1 MLKLIKYLK
10 PYSFL
15 LIMAIFLL
23 FVQAM
28 SELALPNYMSD
39 IVNTGIQQGGIET
52 AVPKAMRK
60 STMDK
65 ITLFMDSE
73 EKDFVLNNYEFVDS
87 SSENY
92 DKYLEEYPA
101 LENENIY
108 VLKDISNKT
117 RDELIQILGK
127 TLMTV
132 SGIQQAKENAEGGV
146 MNLNGMEMPA
156 NLDVYNLLK
165 MMPES
170 QRQQMTEQIDKQIEA
185 LGEDM
190 VNQAAVA
197 AVEKEYVELG
207 LDVDKMQNDYILSTG
222 FWMLMVSLLSA
233 ASTIVVSLLS
243 ARIGAG
249 AAKDIRYD
257 VFSKVENFSN
267 SEFVK
272 FSTASLITRT
282 TNDIIQ
288 IQLVLIMMI
297 RMVFYAPIMGTGG
310 IIRALDTSPSMSW
323 IIVLAVIVLL
333 GLIAVIFAIAL
344 PKFKKMQKLI
354 DRLNLVTRENLSGM
368 MVIRAFNTQKFEEE
382 RFDKANTELT
392 KTQLFINR
400 VMVSMMPIMMFIM
413 NGVMVLI
420 VWIGAHQISES
431 SLQVGDMMAYMQYA
445 MQIIFSFLMLSAMFI
460 ILPRATV
467 SANRI
472 KEVLDVDPEIKDPEN
487 PKNIKNPKG
496 LVEFKN
502 VSYKF
507 PHAEEPILKNIS
519 FTAEPGKTTAI
530 IGSTGSG
537 KSTLVNMIPR
547 FYDATEGQV
556 LIDGIDVREI
566 TQNEL
571 RKQIGYVPQRG
582 VLFSGD
588 IESNLKY
595 ADKNAPEE
603 LINKAIDIAQ
613 AREIVEEKEE
623 GIHAPIS
630 QGGSNVSGGQKQR
643 LSIARALVKK
653 PNVFIFDDSFS
664 ALDFKTD
671 SKLRKKL
678 KEETGNS
685 TLIIVAQRI
694 ATIKNA
700 EQIIVLDEGKIVG
713 KGTHNELMESCET
726 YKEIALSQ
734 LSREELE

>member
-1 MLKLIKYLK
+1 ML
-10 PYSFL
+10 
-15 LIMAIFLL
+15 
-23 FVQAM
+23 
-28 SELALPNYMSD
+28 
-39 IVNTGIQQGGIET
+39 
-52 AVPKAMRK
+52 
-60 STMDK
+60 
-65 ITLFMDSE
+65 
-73 EKDFVLNNYEFVDS
+73 
-87 SSENY
+87 
-92 DKYLEEYPA
+92 
-101 LENENIY
+101 
-108 VLKDISNKT
+108 
-117 RDELIQILGK
+117 
-127 TLMTV
+127 
-132 SGIQQAKENAEGGV
+132 
-146 MNLNGMEMPA
+146 
-156 NLDVYNLLK
+156 
-165 MMPES
+165 PES
-170 QRQQMTEQIDKQIEA
+170 QKQEMLSQIDKQIEA
-185 LGEDM
+185 LGNDM
-190 VNQAAVA
+190 LNQAAIT
-197 AVEKEYVELG
+197 AVKNEYVELG
-207 LDVDKMQNDYILSTG
+207 LDVEKMQNDYILNTG

-233 ASTIVVSLLS
+233 ASTIAVSFLS
-243 ARIGAG
+243 AKIGAG
-249 AAKDIRYD
+249 AAKDIRHD
-257 VFSKVENFSN
+257 VFTKVENFSN
-267 SEFVK
+267 SEFVN

-288 IQLVLIMMI
+288 IQLVLIMLI
-297 RMVFYAPIMGTGG
+297 RLVFYAPIMGTGG
-310 IIRALDTSPSMSW
+310 IIKALQTSPSMSW
-323 IIVLAVIVLL
+323 IIALAVIVLL
-333 GLIAVIFAIAL
+333 GLIAVIFSIAL

-368 MVIRAFNTQKFEEE
+368 MVIRAFNTQKFEED
-382 RFDKANTELT
+382 RFDNANKELT

-400 VMVSMMPIMMFIM
+400 VMVSLMPIMMFIM

-472 KEVLDVDPEIKDPEN
+472 KEVLDVEPEIKDPEN
-487 PKNIKNPKG
+487 PKKLENPKG
-496 LVEFKN
+496 LIEFKN

-556 LIDGIDVREI
+556 LIDGVDVREI
-566 TQNEL
+566 TQHEL
-571 RKQIGYVPQRG
+571 REQIGYVPQRG
-582 VLFSGD
+582 VLFSGT

-595 ADKNAPEE
+595 ADENASEE

-623 GIHAPIS
+623 KIKAPIS
-630 QGGSNVSGGQKQR
+630 QGGTNVSGGQKQR

-653 PNVFIFDDSFS
+653 PNIFIFDDSFS

-671 SKLRKKL
+671 SLLRKKL

-700 EQIIVLDEGKIVG
+700 EQIIVLDEGKIVC
-713 KGTHNELMESCET
+713 KGTHKELMESCET
-726 YKEIALSQ
+726 YQEIALSQ
-734 LSREELE
+734 LSREEL

>member
-108 VLKDISNKT
+108 VLKDISKKT
-117 RDELIQILGK
+117 RDELIPILGK

>member
-1 MLKLIKYLK
+1 
-10 PYSFL
+10 
-15 LIMAIFLL
+15 MAIFLL

-28 SELALPNYMSD
+28 SELALPDYMSN
-39 IVNTGIQQGGIET
+39 IVNNGIQQSGIET
-52 AVPKAMRK
+52 AVPEAMRK

-65 ITLFMDSE
+65 ITLFMDDD
-73 EKDFVLNNYEFVDS
+73 EKKLVMENYEFVDNS
-87 SSENY
+87 SANY
-92 DKYLEEYPA
+92 DKYLDKYPV

-108 VLKDISNKT
+108 VLKDISEKT
-117 RDELIQILGK
+117 KNDLVPILGK

-132 SGIQQAKENAEGGV
+132 SNIQRAQENAVDGV
-146 MNLNGMEMPA
+146 MNLNGREMPA
-156 NLDVYNLLK
+156 NLNVYNLLK
-165 MMPES
+165 MLPES
-170 QRQQMTEQIDKQIEA
+170 QKQEMLSQIDKQIEA
-185 LGEDM
+185 LGNDM
-190 VNQAAVA
+190 LNQAAIT
-197 AVEKEYVELG
+197 AVKNEYVELG
-207 LDVDKMQNDYILSTG
+207 LDVEKMQNDYILNTG

-233 ASTIVVSLLS
+233 ASTIAVSFLS
-243 ARIGAG
+243 AKIGAG
-249 AAKDIRYD
+249 AAKDIRHD
-257 VFSKVENFSN
+257 VFTKVENFSN
-267 SEFVK
+267 SEFVN

-288 IQLVLIMMI
+288 IQFVLIMLI
-297 RMVFYAPIMGTGG
+297 RLVFYAPIMGTGG
-310 IIRALDTSPSMSW
+310 IIKALQTSPSMSW
-323 IIVLAVIVLL
+323 IIALAVIVLL
-333 GLIAVIFAIAL
+333 GLIAVIFSIAL

-368 MVIRAFNTQKFEEE
+368 MVIRAFNTQKFEED
-382 RFDKANTELT
+382 RFDNANKELT

-400 VMVSMMPIMMFIM
+400 VMVSLMPIMMFIM

-472 KEVLDVDPEIKDPEN
+472 KEVLDVEPEIKDPEN
-487 PKNIKNPKG
+487 PKKLENPKG
-496 LVEFKN
+496 LIEFKN

-556 LIDGIDVREI
+556 LIDGVDVREI
-566 TQNEL
+566 TQHEL
-571 RKQIGYVPQRG
+571 REQIGYVPQRG
-582 VLFSGD
+582 VLFSGT

-595 ADKNAPEE
+595 ADENASEE

-623 GIHAPIS
+623 KIKAPIS
-630 QGGSNVSGGQKQR
+630 QGGTNVSGGQKQR

-653 PNVFIFDDSFS
+653 PNIFIFDDSFS

-671 SKLRKKL
+671 SLLRKKL

-700 EQIIVLDEGKIVG
+700 EQIIVLDEGKIVC
-713 KGTHNELMESCET
+713 KGTHKELMESCET
-726 YKEIALSQ
+726 YQKIALSQ
-734 LSREELE
+734 LSREEL

>member
-1 MLKLIKYLK
+1 
-10 PYSFL
+10 
-15 LIMAIFLL
+15 
-23 FVQAM
+23 
-28 SELALPNYMSD
+28 
-39 IVNTGIQQGGIET
+39 
-52 AVPKAMRK
+52 
-60 STMDK
+60 
-65 ITLFMDSE
+65 
-73 EKDFVLNNYEFVDS
+73 
-87 SSENY
+87 
-92 DKYLEEYPA
+92 
-101 LENENIY
+101 
-108 VLKDISNKT
+108 
-117 RDELIQILGK
+117 
-127 TLMTV
+127 
-132 SGIQQAKENAEGGV
+132 
-146 MNLNGMEMPA
+146 
-156 NLDVYNLLK
+156 
-165 MMPES
+165 
-170 QRQQMTEQIDKQIEA
+170 
-185 LGEDM
+185 
-190 VNQAAVA
+190 
-197 AVEKEYVELG
+197 
-207 LDVDKMQNDYILSTG
+207 
-222 FWMLMVSLLSA
+222 
-233 ASTIVVSLLS
+233 
-243 ARIGAG
+243 
-249 AAKDIRYD
+249 
-257 VFSKVENFSN
+257 
-267 SEFVK
+267 
-272 FSTASLITRT
+272 
-282 TNDIIQ
+282 
-288 IQLVLIMMI
+288 
-297 RMVFYAPIMGTGG
+297 
-310 IIRALDTSPSMSW
+310 
-323 IIVLAVIVLL
+323 
-333 GLIAVIFAIAL
+333 
-344 PKFKKMQKLI
+344 
-354 DRLNLVTRENLSGM
+354 

>member
-1 MLKLIKYLK
+1 MLKLIRYLK

-15 LIMAIFLL
+15 VIMSVFLL

-28 SELALPNYMSD
+28 SELALPDYMSN
-39 IVNTGIQQGGIET
+39 IVNNGIQQGGIET
-52 AVPKAMRK
+52 AVPKALRED
-60 STMDK
+60 TMNK
-65 ITLFMDSE
+65 ITLFMNEE
-73 EKDFVLNNYEFVDS
+73 EKKFVLDNYDFVDS
-87 SSENY
+87 SSE
-92 DKYLEEYPA
+92 KYEEYLDEYPV

-108 VLKDISNKT
+108 VLKDISEKT
-117 RDELIQILGK
+117 RNDLIPILGK

-132 SGIQQAKENAEGGV
+132 SGIQQAKENAVGGV
-146 MNLNGMEMPA
+146 MELNGMEMPA
-156 NLDVYNLLK
+156 NLNVYNLLK

-190 VNQAAVA
+190 VNQAAIA
-197 AVEKEYVELG
+197 AVKSEYAALG
-207 LDVDKMQNDYILSTG
+207 IDIDKLQNDYILNTG

-233 ASTIVVSLLS
+233 ASTIGVGFL
-243 ARIGAG
+243 AAKIGAG
-249 AAKDIRYD
+249 AAKDMRFDI
-257 VFSKVENFSN
+257 FSKVENFSN
-267 SEFVK
+267 SEFVN

-297 RMVFYAPIMGTGG
+297 RIFFYAPIMGTGG
-310 IIRALDTSPSMSW
+310 IIKALDTSQSMSW
-323 IIVLAVIVLL
+323 IIALAVIVLL
-333 GLIAVIFAIAL
+333 GLISVVFAIAL
-344 PKFKKMQKLI
+344 PKFKRIQKLI

-368 MVIRAFNTQKFEEE
+368 MVIRAFNTQNFEED
-382 RFDKANTELT
+382 RFDKVNTDLT
-392 KTQLFINR
+392 KTQLFVNR
-400 VMVSMMPIMMFIM
+400 VMVVLMPVMMFVM
-413 NGVMVLI
+413 NGIMALI
-420 VWIGAHQISES
+420 VWVGAKQISES
-431 SLQVGDMMAYMQYA
+431 SMQVGDMMAYMQYA

-460 ILPRATV
+460 MIPRASV
-467 SANRI
+467 SAKRVR
-472 KEVLDVDPEIKDPEN
+472 EVLDVDPEIKDPET
-487 PKNIKNPKG
+487 PKNLDNPKG
-496 LVEFKN
+496 LIEFKN

-507 PHAEEPILKNIS
+507 PHAEEPILKNLN

-566 TQNEL
+566 TQHEL
-571 RKQIGYVPQRG
+571 RDQIGYVPQKG
-582 VLFSGD
+582 ILFSGN
-588 IESNLKY
+588 IETNLKY
-595 ADKNAPEE
+595 ADENASDD
-603 LINKAIDIAQ
+603 LINKAIEIAQ
-613 AREIVEEKEE
+613 AREIVDEKEE
-623 GIHAPIS
+623 GIKAPIS
-630 QGGSNVSGGQKQR
+630 QGGTNVSGGQKQR
-643 LSIARALVKK
+643 LSIARALVKE

-671 SKLRKKL
+671 SKLRRRL

-685 TLIIVAQRI
+685 TIIIVAQRI

-713 KGTHNELMESCET
+713 KGTHKELMESCET
-726 YKEIALSQ
+726 YQEIALSQ
-734 LSREELE
+734 LSREEL

>member
-1 MLKLIKYLK
+1 MLKLIRYLK
-10 PYSFL
+10 PYTFL

-28 SELALPNYMSD
+28 SELALPDYMSD
-39 IVNTGIQQGGIET
+39 IVNNGIQQGGIET
-52 AVPKAMRK
+52 AVPKGMRE

-73 EKDFVLNNYEFVDS
+73 EKEFVLNNYDFVDS
-87 SSENY
+87 SSEGY
-92 DKYLEEYPA
+92 DKYLEEYKV
-101 LENENIY
+101 LKEENIY
-108 VLKDISNKT
+108 VLKDISNKIK
-117 RDELIQILGK
+117 DDLIPILGK

-132 SGIQQAKENAEGGV
+132 SSIQQAKENAEDGV
-146 MNLNGMEMPA
+146 MNLNGMEVPA
-156 NLDVYNLLK
+156 NMNVYNILK
-165 MMPES
+165 LMPES
-170 QRQQMTEQIDKQIEA
+170 QRKEMTKQIDKQIEA

-190 VNQAAVA
+190 VNQAAIA
-197 AVEKEYVELG
+197 AVEKEYIELG
-207 LDVDKMQNDYILSTG
+207 IDVDEMQNDYILSTG
-222 FWMLMVSLLSA
+222 FWMLMISLLSA
-233 ASTIVVSLLS
+233 ASTIAVSFL
-243 ARIGAG
+243 AAKIGSG

-267 SEFVK
+267 SEFVN

-288 IQLVLIMMI
+288 IQLVLILMI

-310 IIRALDTSPSMSW
+310 IIKALETSPSMSW
-323 IIVLAVIVLL
+323 IIALAVIVLL
-333 GLIAVIFAIAL
+333 GLIAVVFSIAL
-344 PKFKKMQKLI
+344 PKFKRMQKLI

-368 MVIRAFNTQKFEEE
+368 MVIRAFNTQNFEED

-392 KTQLFINR
+392 KTQLFVNR
-400 VMVSMMPIMMFIM
+400 VMVSLMPVMMFVM

-420 VWIGAHQISES
+420 VWVGAHQISES

-445 MQIIFSFLMLSAMFI
+445 MQIIFAFLMLSAMFI
-460 ILPRATV
+460 MLPRATV
-467 SANRI
+467 SAKRV
-472 KEVLDVDPEIKDPEN
+472 KEVIDVEPEIKDPEE

-496 LVEFKN
+496 LIEFKN

-547 FYDATEGQV
+547 FYDATEGQI
-556 LIDGIDVREI
+556 LLDGIDIREI
-566 TQNEL
+566 TQHEL
-571 RKQIGYVPQRG
+571 RNQIGYVPQNG
-582 VLFSGD
+582 VLFSGN

-595 ADKNAPEE
+595 ADENASEE

-613 AREIVEEKEE
+613 AREIIEEKEE
-623 GIHAPIS
+623 GIYAPIS
-630 QGGSNVSGGQKQR
+630 QGGTNVSGGQKQR
-643 LSIARALVKK
+643 LSIARALVKQ

-671 SKLRKKL
+671 SRLRKKL
-678 KEETGNS
+678 NEETGDS
-685 TLIIVAQRI
+685 TILIVAQRI

-700 EQIIVLDEGKIVG
+700 EQILVLDEGEIVG
-713 KGTHNELMESCET
+713 KGTHKELMKSCKT
-726 YKEIALSQ
+726 YQEIALSQ

>member
-28 SELALPNYMSD
+28 SELALPDYMSN
-39 IVNTGIQQGGIET
+39 IVNNGIQQSGIET

-65 ITLFMDSE
+65 ITLFMNDD
-73 EKDFVLNNYEFVDS
+73 EKKLVMDNYEFIDS
-87 SSENY
+87 SSTNY
-92 DKYLEEYPA
+92 DKYLDEYPV

-108 VLKDISNKT
+108 VLKDISEKT
-117 RDELIQILGK
+117 KNDLVPILGK

-132 SGIQQAKENAEGGV
+132 SNIQRAQENAVDGV
-146 MNLNGMEMPA
+146 MNLNGREMPA
-156 NLDVYNLLK
+156 NLNVYNLLK
-165 MMPES
+165 MLPES
-170 QRQQMTEQIDKQIEA
+170 QKQEMLSQIDKQIEA
-185 LGEDM
+185 LGNDM
-190 VNQAAVA
+190 LNQAAIT
-197 AVEKEYVELG
+197 AVKNEYVELG
-207 LDVDKMQNDYILSTG
+207 LDVEKMQNDYILNTG

-233 ASTIVVSLLS
+233 ASTIAVSFLS

-249 AAKDIRYD
+249 AAKDIRHD
-257 VFSKVENFSN
+257 VFTKVENFSN

-288 IQLVLIMMI
+288 IQLVLIMLI
-297 RMVFYAPIMGTGG
+297 RLVFYAPIMGTGG
-310 IIRALDTSPSMSW
+310 IIKALQTSPSMSW
-323 IIVLAVIVLL
+323 IIALAVIVLL
-333 GLIAVIFAIAL
+333 GLIAVIFSIAL

-382 RFDKANTELT
+382 RFDEANKELT

-400 VMVSMMPIMMFIM
+400 VMVSLMPIMMFIM

-472 KEVLDVDPEIKDPEN
+472 KEVLDVEPEIKDPEN
-487 PKNIKNPKG
+487 PKKLENPKG
-496 LVEFKN
+496 LIEFKN
-502 VSYKF
+502 VSYTF

-556 LIDGIDVREI
+556 LIDGVDVREI
-566 TQNEL
+566 TQHEL
-571 RKQIGYVPQRG
+571 REQIGYVPQRG
-582 VLFSGD
+582 VLFSGT

-595 ADKNAPEE
+595 ADENASEE

-623 GIHAPIS
+623 GIKATIS
-630 QGGSNVSGGQKQR
+630 QGGTNVSGGQKQR

-653 PNVFIFDDSFS
+653 PNIFIFDDSFS

-671 SKLRKKL
+671 SLLRKKL

-700 EQIIVLDEGKIVG
+700 EQIIVLDEGEIVC
-713 KGTHNELMESCET
+713 KGTHKELMENCEA
-726 YKEIALSQ
+726 YQEIALSQ
-734 LSREELE
+734 LSREEL

>member
-65 ITLFMDSE
+65 ITLFMNDD
-73 EKDFVLNNYEFVDS
+73 EKKLVMDNYEFIDS
-87 SSENY
+87 SSTNY
-92 DKYLEEYPA
+92 DKYLDEYPV

-108 VLKDISNKT
+108 VLKDISEKT
-117 RDELIQILGK
+117 KNDLVPILGK

-132 SGIQQAKENAEGGV
+132 SNIQRAQENAVDGV
-146 MNLNGMEMPA
+146 MNLNGREMPA
-156 NLDVYNLLK
+156 NLNVYNLLK
-165 MMPES
+165 MLPES
-170 QRQQMTEQIDKQIEA
+170 QKQEMLSQIDKQIEA
-185 LGEDM
+185 LGNDM
-190 VNQAAVA
+190 LNQAAIT
-197 AVEKEYVELG
+197 AVKNEYVELG
-207 LDVDKMQNDYILSTG
+207 LDVEKMQNDYILNTG

-233 ASTIVVSLLS
+233 ASTIAVSFLS
-243 ARIGAG
+243 AKIGAG
-249 AAKDIRYD
+249 AAKDIRHD
-257 VFSKVENFSN
+257 VFTKVENFSN
-267 SEFVK
+267 SEFVN

-288 IQLVLIMMI
+288 IQFVLIMLI
-297 RMVFYAPIMGTGG
+297 RLVFYAPIMGTGG
-310 IIRALDTSPSMSW
+310 IIKALQTSPSMSW
-323 IIVLAVIVLL
+323 IIALAVIVLL
-333 GLIAVIFAIAL
+333 GLIAVIFSIAL

-368 MVIRAFNTQKFEEE
+368 MVIRAFNTQKFEED
-382 RFDKANTELT
+382 RFDNANKELT

-400 VMVSMMPIMMFIM
+400 VMVSLMPIMMFIM

-472 KEVLDVDPEIKDPEN
+472 KEVLDVEPEIKDPEN
-487 PKNIKNPKG
+487 PKKLENPKG
-496 LVEFKN
+496 LIEFKN

-556 LIDGIDVREI
+556 LIDGVDVREI
-566 TQNEL
+566 TQHEL
-571 RKQIGYVPQRG
+571 REQIGYVPQRG
-582 VLFSGD
+582 VLFSGT

-595 ADKNAPEE
+595 ADENASEE

-623 GIHAPIS
+623 KIKAPIS
-630 QGGSNVSGGQKQR
+630 QGGTNVSGGQKQR

-653 PNVFIFDDSFS
+653 PNIFIFDDSFS

-671 SKLRKKL
+671 SLLRKKL

-700 EQIIVLDEGKIVG
+700 EQIIVLDEGKIVC
-713 KGTHNELMESCET
+713 KGTHKELMESCET
-726 YKEIALSQ
+726 YQKIALSQ
-734 LSREELE
+734 LSREEL

>member
-117 RDELIQILGK
+117 RDELIPILGK

>member
-1 MLKLIKYLK
+1 
-10 PYSFL
+10 
-15 LIMAIFLL
+15 MAIFLL

-117 RDELIQILGK
+117 RDELIPILGK

-165 MMPES
+165 MLPES
-170 QRQQMTEQIDKQIEA
+170 QKQEMLSQIDKQIEA
-185 LGEDM
+185 LGNDM
-190 VNQAAVA
+190 LNQAAIT
-197 AVEKEYVELG
+197 AVKNEYVELG
-207 LDVDKMQNDYILSTG
+207 LDVEKMQNDYILNTG

-233 ASTIVVSLLS
+233 ASTIAVSFLS
-243 ARIGAG
+243 AKIGAG
-249 AAKDIRYD
+249 AAKDIRHD
-257 VFSKVENFSN
+257 VFTKVENFSN
-267 SEFVK
+267 SEFVN

-288 IQLVLIMMI
+288 IQLVLIMLI
-297 RMVFYAPIMGTGG
+297 RLVFYAPIMGTGG
-310 IIRALDTSPSMSW
+310 IIKALQTSPSMSW
-323 IIVLAVIVLL
+323 IIALAVIVLL
-333 GLIAVIFAIAL
+333 GLIAVIFSIAL

-368 MVIRAFNTQKFEEE
+368 MVIRAFNTQKFEED
-382 RFDKANTELT
+382 RFDNANKELT

-400 VMVSMMPIMMFIM
+400 VMVSLMPIMMFIM

-472 KEVLDVDPEIKDPEN
+472 KEVLDVEPEIKDPEN
-487 PKNIKNPKG
+487 PKKLENPKG
-496 LVEFKN
+496 LIEFKN

-556 LIDGIDVREI
+556 LIDGVDVREI
-566 TQNEL
+566 TQHEL
-571 RKQIGYVPQRG
+571 REQIGYVPQRG
-582 VLFSGD
+582 VLFSGT

-595 ADKNAPEE
+595 ADENASEE

-623 GIHAPIS
+623 KIKAPIS
-630 QGGSNVSGGQKQR
+630 QGGTNVSGGQKQR

-653 PNVFIFDDSFS
+653 PNIFIFDDSFS

-671 SKLRKKL
+671 SLLRKKL

-700 EQIIVLDEGKIVG
+700 EQIIVLDEGKIVC
-713 KGTHNELMESCET
+713 KGTHKELMESCET
-726 YKEIALSQ
+726 YQEIALSQ
-734 LSREELE
+734 LSREEL

>member
-1 MLKLIKYLK
+1 
-10 PYSFL
+10 
-15 LIMAIFLL
+15 
-23 FVQAM
+23 
-28 SELALPNYMSD
+28 
-39 IVNTGIQQGGIET
+39 
-52 AVPKAMRK
+52 
-60 STMDK
+60 
-65 ITLFMDSE
+65 
-73 EKDFVLNNYEFVDS
+73 
-87 SSENY
+87 
-92 DKYLEEYPA
+92 

-117 RDELIQILGK
+117 RDELIPILGK

-165 MMPES
+165 MLPES
-170 QRQQMTEQIDKQIEA
+170 QKQEMLSQIDKQIEA
-185 LGEDM
+185 LGNDM
-190 VNQAAVA
+190 LNQAAIT
-197 AVEKEYVELG
+197 AVKNEYVELG
-207 LDVDKMQNDYILSTG
+207 LDVEKMQNDYILNTG

-233 ASTIVVSLLS
+233 ASTIAVSFLS
-243 ARIGAG
+243 AKIGAG
-249 AAKDIRYD
+249 AAKDIRHD
-257 VFSKVENFSN
+257 VFTKVENFSN
-267 SEFVK
+267 SEFVN

-288 IQLVLIMMI
+288 IQLVLIMLI
-297 RMVFYAPIMGTGG
+297 RLVFYAPIMGTGG
-310 IIRALDTSPSMSW
+310 IIKALQTSPSMSW
-323 IIVLAVIVLL
+323 IIALAVIVLL
-333 GLIAVIFAIAL
+333 GLIAVIFSIAL

-368 MVIRAFNTQKFEEE
+368 MVIRAFNTQKFEED
-382 RFDKANTELT
+382 RFDNANKELT

-400 VMVSMMPIMMFIM
+400 VMVSLMPIMMFIM

-472 KEVLDVDPEIKDPEN
+472 KEVLDVEPEIKDPEN
-487 PKNIKNPKG
+487 PKKLENPKG
-496 LVEFKN
+496 LIEFKN

-556 LIDGIDVREI
+556 LIDGVDVREI
-566 TQNEL
+566 TQHEL
-571 RKQIGYVPQRG
+571 REQIGYVPQRG
-582 VLFSGD
+582 VLFSGT

-595 ADKNAPEE
+595 ADENASEE

-623 GIHAPIS
+623 KIKAPIS
-630 QGGSNVSGGQKQR
+630 QGGTNVSGGQKQR

-653 PNVFIFDDSFS
+653 PNIFIFDDSFS

-671 SKLRKKL
+671 SLLRKKL

-700 EQIIVLDEGKIVG
+700 EQIIVLDEGKIVC
-713 KGTHNELMESCET
+713 KGTHKELMESCET
-726 YKEIALSQ
+726 YQEIALSQ
-734 LSREELE
+734 LSREEL

>member
-1 MLKLIKYLK
+1 
-10 PYSFL
+10 
-15 LIMAIFLL
+15 
-23 FVQAM
+23 
-28 SELALPNYMSD
+28 
-39 IVNTGIQQGGIET
+39 
-52 AVPKAMRK
+52 
-60 STMDK
+60 
-65 ITLFMDSE
+65 
-73 EKDFVLNNYEFVDS
+73 
-87 SSENY
+87 
-92 DKYLEEYPA
+92 
-101 LENENIY
+101 
-108 VLKDISNKT
+108 
-117 RDELIQILGK
+117 
-127 TLMTV
+127 
-132 SGIQQAKENAEGGV
+132 
-146 MNLNGMEMPA
+146 
-156 NLDVYNLLK
+156 
-165 MMPES
+165 
-170 QRQQMTEQIDKQIEA
+170 
-185 LGEDM
+185 
-190 VNQAAVA
+190 
-197 AVEKEYVELG
+197 
-207 LDVDKMQNDYILSTG
+207 
-222 FWMLMVSLLSA
+222 MVSLLSA
-233 ASTIVVSLLS
+233 ASTIAVSFLS
-243 ARIGAG
+243 AKIGAG
-249 AAKDIRYD
+249 AAKDIRHD
-257 VFSKVENFSN
+257 VFTKVENFSN
-267 SEFVK
+267 SEFVN

-288 IQLVLIMMI
+288 IQLVLIMLI
-297 RMVFYAPIMGTGG
+297 RLVFYAPIMGTGG
-310 IIRALDTSPSMSW
+310 IIKALQTSPSMSW
-323 IIVLAVIVLL
+323 IIALAVIVLL
-333 GLIAVIFAIAL
+333 GLIAVIFSIAL

-368 MVIRAFNTQKFEEE
+368 MVIRAFNTQKFEED
-382 RFDKANTELT
+382 RFDNANKELT

-400 VMVSMMPIMMFIM
+400 VMVSLMPIMMFIM

-472 KEVLDVDPEIKDPEN
+472 KEVLDVEPEIKDPEN
-487 PKNIKNPKG
+487 PKKLENPKG
-496 LVEFKN
+496 LIEFKN

-556 LIDGIDVREI
+556 LIDGVDVREI
-566 TQNEL
+566 TQHEL
-571 RKQIGYVPQRG
+571 REQIGYVPQRG
-582 VLFSGD
+582 VLFSGT

-595 ADKNAPEE
+595 ADENASEE

-623 GIHAPIS
+623 KIKAPIS
-630 QGGSNVSGGQKQR
+630 QGGTNVSGGQKQR

-653 PNVFIFDDSFS
+653 PNIFIFDDSFS

-671 SKLRKKL
+671 SLLRKKL

-700 EQIIVLDEGKIVG
+700 EQIIVLDEGKIVC
-713 KGTHNELMESCET
+713 KGTHKELMESCET
-726 YKEIALSQ
+726 YQEIALSQ
-734 LSREELE
+734 LSREEL

>member
-1 MLKLIKYLK
+1 
-10 PYSFL
+10 
-15 LIMAIFLL
+15 
-23 FVQAM
+23 
-28 SELALPNYMSD
+28 
-39 IVNTGIQQGGIET
+39 
-52 AVPKAMRK
+52 
-60 STMDK
+60 
-65 ITLFMDSE
+65 
-73 EKDFVLNNYEFVDS
+73 
-87 SSENY
+87 
-92 DKYLEEYPA
+92 
-101 LENENIY
+101 
-108 VLKDISNKT
+108 
-117 RDELIQILGK
+117 
-127 TLMTV
+127 MTV

>member
-117 RDELIQILGK
+117 RDELIPILGK

-653 PNVFIFDDSFS
+653 PNVFIFDDSLS

>member
-1 MLKLIKYLK
+1 
-10 PYSFL
+10 
-15 LIMAIFLL
+15 
-23 FVQAM
+23 
-28 SELALPNYMSD
+28 
-39 IVNTGIQQGGIET
+39 
-52 AVPKAMRK
+52 
-60 STMDK
+60 
-65 ITLFMDSE
+65 
-73 EKDFVLNNYEFVDS
+73 
-87 SSENY
+87 
-92 DKYLEEYPA
+92 
-101 LENENIY
+101 
-108 VLKDISNKT
+108 
-117 RDELIQILGK
+117 
-127 TLMTV
+127 MTV

-165 MMPES
+165 MLPES
-170 QRQQMTEQIDKQIEA
+170 QKQEMLSQIDKQIEA
-185 LGEDM
+185 LGNDM
-190 VNQAAVA
+190 LNQAAIT
-197 AVEKEYVELG
+197 AVKNEYVELG
-207 LDVDKMQNDYILSTG
+207 LDVEKMQNDYILNTG

-233 ASTIVVSLLS
+233 ASTIAVSFLS
-243 ARIGAG
+243 AKIGAG
-249 AAKDIRYD
+249 AAKDIRHD
-257 VFSKVENFSN
+257 VFTKVENFSN
-267 SEFVK
+267 SEFVN

-288 IQLVLIMMI
+288 IQLVLIMLI
-297 RMVFYAPIMGTGG
+297 RLVFYAPIMGTGG
-310 IIRALDTSPSMSW
+310 IIKALQTSPSMSW
-323 IIVLAVIVLL
+323 IIALAVIVLL
-333 GLIAVIFAIAL
+333 GLIAVIFSIAL

-368 MVIRAFNTQKFEEE
+368 MVIRAFNTQKFEED
-382 RFDKANTELT
+382 RFDNANKELT

-400 VMVSMMPIMMFIM
+400 VMVSLMPIMMFIM

-472 KEVLDVDPEIKDPEN
+472 KEVLDVEPEIKDPEN
-487 PKNIKNPKG
+487 PKKLENPKG
-496 LVEFKN
+496 LIEFKN

-556 LIDGIDVREI
+556 LIDGVDVREI
-566 TQNEL
+566 TQHEL
-571 RKQIGYVPQRG
+571 REQIGYVPQRG
-582 VLFSGD
+582 VLFSGT

-595 ADKNAPEE
+595 ADENASEE

-623 GIHAPIS
+623 KIKAPIS
-630 QGGSNVSGGQKQR
+630 QGGTNVSGGQKQR

-653 PNVFIFDDSFS
+653 PNIFIFDDSFS

-671 SKLRKKL
+671 SLLRKKL

-700 EQIIVLDEGKIVG
+700 EQIIVLDEGKIVC
-713 KGTHNELMESCET
+713 KGTHKELMESCET
-726 YKEIALSQ
+726 YQEIALSQ
-734 LSREELE
+734 LSREEL

>member
-28 SELALPNYMSD
+28 SELALPDYMSN
-39 IVNTGIQQGGIET
+39 IVNNGIQQSGIET
-52 AVPKAMRK
+52 AVPEAMRK

-65 ITLFMDSE
+65 ITLFMDDD
-73 EKDFVLNNYEFVDS
+73 EKKLVMENYEFVDNS
-87 SSENY
+87 SANY
-92 DKYLEEYPA
+92 DKYLDKYPV

-108 VLKDISNKT
+108 VLKDISEKT
-117 RDELIQILGK
+117 KNDLVPILGK

-132 SGIQQAKENAEGGV
+132 SNIQRAQENAVDGV
-146 MNLNGMEMPA
+146 MNLNGREMPA
-156 NLDVYNLLK
+156 NLNVYNLLK
-165 MMPES
+165 MLPES
-170 QRQQMTEQIDKQIEA
+170 QKQEMLSQIDKQIEA
-185 LGEDM
+185 LGNDM
-190 VNQAAVA
+190 LNQAAIT
-197 AVEKEYVELG
+197 AVKNEYVELG
-207 LDVDKMQNDYILSTG
+207 LDVEKMQNDYILNTG

-233 ASTIVVSLLS
+233 ASTIAVSFLS
-243 ARIGAG
+243 AKIGAG
-249 AAKDIRYD
+249 AAKDIRHD
-257 VFSKVENFSN
+257 VFTKVENFSN
-267 SEFVK
+267 SEFVN

-288 IQLVLIMMI
+288 IQFVLIMLI
-297 RMVFYAPIMGTGG
+297 RLVFYAPIMGTGG
-310 IIRALDTSPSMSW
+310 IIKALQTSPSMSW
-323 IIVLAVIVLL
+323 IIALAVIVLL
-333 GLIAVIFAIAL
+333 GLIAVIFSIAL

-368 MVIRAFNTQKFEEE
+368 MVIRAFNTQKFEED
-382 RFDKANTELT
+382 RFDNANKELT

-400 VMVSMMPIMMFIM
+400 VMVSLMPIMMFIM

-472 KEVLDVDPEIKDPEN
+472 KEVLDVEPEIKDPEN
-487 PKNIKNPKG
+487 PKKLENPKG
-496 LVEFKN
+496 LIEFKN

-556 LIDGIDVREI
+556 LIDGVDVREI
-566 TQNEL
+566 TQHEL
-571 RKQIGYVPQRG
+571 REQIGYVPQRG
-582 VLFSGD
+582 VLFSGT

-595 ADKNAPEE
+595 ADENASEE

-623 GIHAPIS
+623 KIKAPIS
-630 QGGSNVSGGQKQR
+630 QGGTNVSGGQKQR

-653 PNVFIFDDSFS
+653 PNIFIFDDSFS

-671 SKLRKKL
+671 SLLRKKL

-700 EQIIVLDEGKIVG
+700 EQIIVLDEGKIVC
-713 KGTHNELMESCET
+713 KGTHKELMESCET
-726 YKEIALSQ
+726 YQKIALSQ
-734 LSREELE
+734 LSREEL

>member
-1 MLKLIKYLK
+1 MLKLIRYLK

-15 LIMAIFLL
+15 VIMSVFLL

-28 SELALPNYMSD
+28 SELALPDYMSN
-39 IVNTGIQQGGIET
+39 IVNNGIQQGGIET
-52 AVPKAMRK
+52 AVPKALRED
-60 STMDK
+60 TMNK
-65 ITLFMDSE
+65 ITLFMNEE
-73 EKDFVLNNYEFVDS
+73 EKKFVLDNYDFVDS
-87 SSENY
+87 SSE
-92 DKYLEEYPA
+92 KYEEYLDEYPV

-108 VLKDISNKT
+108 VLKDISEKT
-117 RDELIQILGK
+117 RNDLIPILGK

-132 SGIQQAKENAEGGV
+132 SGIQQAKENAVGGV
-146 MNLNGMEMPA
+146 MELNGMEMPA
-156 NLDVYNLLK
+156 NLNVYNLLK

-190 VNQAAVA
+190 VNQAAIA
-197 AVEKEYVELG
+197 AVKSEYAALG
-207 LDVDKMQNDYILSTG
+207 IDIDKLQNDYILNTG

-233 ASTIVVSLLS
+233 ASTIGVGFL
-243 ARIGAG
+243 AAKIGAG
-249 AAKDIRYD
+249 AAKDMRFDI
-257 VFSKVENFSN
+257 FSKVENFSN
-267 SEFVK
+267 SEFVN

-297 RMVFYAPIMGTGG
+297 RIFFYAPIMGTGG
-310 IIRALDTSPSMSW
+310 IIKALDTSKSMSW
-323 IIVLAVIVLL
+323 IIALAVIVLL
-333 GLIAVIFAIAL
+333 GLISVVFAIAL
-344 PKFKKMQKLI
+344 PKFKRIQKLI

-368 MVIRAFNTQKFEEE
+368 MVIRAFNTQNFEED
-382 RFDKANTELT
+382 RFDKVNTDLT
-392 KTQLFINR
+392 KTQLFVNR
-400 VMVSMMPIMMFIM
+400 VMVVLMPVMMFVM
-413 NGVMVLI
+413 NGIMALI
-420 VWIGAHQISES
+420 VWVGAKQISES
-431 SLQVGDMMAYMQYA
+431 SMQVGDMMAYMQYA

-460 ILPRATV
+460 MIPRASV
-467 SANRI
+467 SAKRVR
-472 KEVLDVDPEIKDPEN
+472 EVLDVDPEIKDPET
-487 PKNIKNPKG
+487 PKNLDNPKG
-496 LVEFKN
+496 LIEFKN

-507 PHAEEPILKNIS
+507 PHAEEPILKNLN

-566 TQNEL
+566 TQHEL
-571 RKQIGYVPQRG
+571 RDQIGYVPQKG
-582 VLFSGD
+582 ILFSGN
-588 IESNLKY
+588 IETNLKY
-595 ADKNAPEE
+595 ADENASDD
-603 LINKAIDIAQ
+603 LINKAIEIAQ
-613 AREIVEEKEE
+613 AREIVDEKEE
-623 GIHAPIS
+623 GIKAPIS
-630 QGGSNVSGGQKQR
+630 QGGTNVSGGQKQR
-643 LSIARALVKK
+643 LSIARALVKE

-671 SKLRKKL
+671 SKLRRRL

-685 TLIIVAQRI
+685 TIIIVAQRI

-713 KGTHNELMESCET
+713 KGTHKELMESCET
-726 YKEIALSQ
+726 YQEIALSQ
-734 LSREELE
+734 LSREEL

>member
-1 MLKLIKYLK
+1 
-10 PYSFL
+10 
-15 LIMAIFLL
+15 
-23 FVQAM
+23 
-28 SELALPNYMSD
+28 
-39 IVNTGIQQGGIET
+39 
-52 AVPKAMRK
+52 
-60 STMDK
+60 MDK
-65 ITLFMDSE
+65 ITLFMDDD
-73 EKDFVLNNYEFVDS
+73 EKKLVMENYEFVDNS
-87 SSENY
+87 SANY
-92 DKYLEEYPA
+92 DKYLDKYPV

-108 VLKDISNKT
+108 VLKDISEKT
-117 RDELIQILGK
+117 KNDLVPILGK

-132 SGIQQAKENAEGGV
+132 SNIQRAQENAVDGV
-146 MNLNGMEMPA
+146 MNLNGREMPA
-156 NLDVYNLLK
+156 NLNVYNLLK
-165 MMPES
+165 MLPES
-170 QRQQMTEQIDKQIEA
+170 QKQEMLSQIDKQIEA
-185 LGEDM
+185 LGNDM
-190 VNQAAVA
+190 LNQAAIT
-197 AVEKEYVELG
+197 AVKNEYVELG
-207 LDVDKMQNDYILSTG
+207 LDVEKMQNDYILNTG

-233 ASTIVVSLLS
+233 ASTIAVSFLS
-243 ARIGAG
+243 AKIGAG
-249 AAKDIRYD
+249 AAKDIRHD
-257 VFSKVENFSN
+257 VFTKVENFSN
-267 SEFVK
+267 SEFVN

-288 IQLVLIMMI
+288 IQLVLIMLI
-297 RMVFYAPIMGTGG
+297 RLVFYAPIMGTGG
-310 IIRALDTSPSMSW
+310 IIKALQTSPSMSW
-323 IIVLAVIVLL
+323 IIALAVIVLL
-333 GLIAVIFAIAL
+333 GLIAVIFSIAL

-368 MVIRAFNTQKFEEE
+368 MVIRAFNTQKFEED
-382 RFDKANTELT
+382 RFDNANKELT

-400 VMVSMMPIMMFIM
+400 VMVSLMPIMMFIM

-472 KEVLDVDPEIKDPEN
+472 KEVLDVEPEIKDPEN
-487 PKNIKNPKG
+487 PKKLENPKG
-496 LVEFKN
+496 LIEFKN

-556 LIDGIDVREI
+556 LIDGVDVREI
-566 TQNEL
+566 TQHEL
-571 RKQIGYVPQRG
+571 REQIGYVPQRG
-582 VLFSGD
+582 VLFSGT

-595 ADKNAPEE
+595 ADENASEE

-623 GIHAPIS
+623 KIKAPIS
-630 QGGSNVSGGQKQR
+630 QGGTNVSGGQKQR

-653 PNVFIFDDSFS
+653 PNIFIFDDSFS

-671 SKLRKKL
+671 SLLRKKL

-700 EQIIVLDEGKIVG
+700 EQIIVLDEGKIVC
-713 KGTHNELMESCET
+713 KGTHKELMESCET
-726 YKEIALSQ
+726 YQEIALSQ
-734 LSREELE
+734 LSREEL

>member
-117 RDELIQILGK
+117 RDELIPILGK

-165 MMPES
+165 MLPES
-170 QRQQMTEQIDKQIEA
+170 QKQEMLSQIDKQIEA
-185 LGEDM
+185 LGNDM
-190 VNQAAVA
+190 LNQAAIT
-197 AVEKEYVELG
+197 AVKNEYVELG
-207 LDVDKMQNDYILSTG
+207 LDVEKMQNDYILNTG

-233 ASTIVVSLLS
+233 ASTIAVSFLS
-243 ARIGAG
+243 AKIGAG
-249 AAKDIRYD
+249 AAKDIRHD
-257 VFSKVENFSN
+257 VFTKVENFSN
-267 SEFVK
+267 SEFVN

-288 IQLVLIMMI
+288 IQLVLIMLI
-297 RMVFYAPIMGTGG
+297 RLVFYAPIMGTGG
-310 IIRALDTSPSMSW
+310 IIKALQTSPSMSW
-323 IIVLAVIVLL
+323 IIALAVIVLL
-333 GLIAVIFAIAL
+333 GLIAVIFSIAL

-368 MVIRAFNTQKFEEE
+368 MVIRAFNTQKFEED
-382 RFDKANTELT
+382 RFDNANKELT

-400 VMVSMMPIMMFIM
+400 VMVSLMPIMMFIM

-472 KEVLDVDPEIKDPEN
+472 KEVLDVEPEIKDPEN
-487 PKNIKNPKG
+487 PKKLENPKG
-496 LVEFKN
+496 LIEFKN

-556 LIDGIDVREI
+556 LIDGVDVREI
-566 TQNEL
+566 TQHEL
-571 RKQIGYVPQRG
+571 REQIGYVPQRG
-582 VLFSGD
+582 VLFSGT

-595 ADKNAPEE
+595 ADENASEE

-623 GIHAPIS
+623 KIKAPIS
-630 QGGSNVSGGQKQR
+630 QGGTNVSGGQKQR

-653 PNVFIFDDSFS
+653 PNIFIFDDSFS

-671 SKLRKKL
+671 SLLRKKL

-700 EQIIVLDEGKIVG
+700 EQIIVLDEGKIVC
-713 KGTHNELMESCET
+713 KGTHKELMESCET
-726 YKEIALSQ
+726 YQEIALSQ
-734 LSREELE
+734 LSREEL

>member
-1 MLKLIKYLK
+1 MLKLIRYLK

-15 LIMAIFLL
+15 VIMSVFLL

-28 SELALPNYMSD
+28 SELALPDYMSN
-39 IVNTGIQQGGIET
+39 IVNNGIQQGGIET
-52 AVPKAMRK
+52 AVPKALRED
-60 STMDK
+60 TMNK
-65 ITLFMDSE
+65 ITLFMNED
-73 EKDFVLNNYEFVDS
+73 EKDFVLKNYNFVNS
-87 SSENY
+87 SSERY
-92 DKYLEEYPA
+92 EEYLDEYPV

-108 VLKDISNKT
+108 VLKDISEKT
-117 RDELIQILGK
+117 RNDLIPILGK

-132 SGIQQAKENAEGGV
+132 SGIQQAKENAVGGV
-146 MNLNGMEMPA
+146 MELNGMEMPA
-156 NLDVYNLLK
+156 NLNVYNLLK

-190 VNQAAVA
+190 VNQAAIA
-197 AVEKEYVELG
+197 AVKSEYAALG
-207 LDVDKMQNDYILSTG
+207 IDIDKLQNDYILNTG

-233 ASTIVVSLLS
+233 ASTIGVGFL
-243 ARIGAG
+243 AAKIGAG
-249 AAKDIRYD
+249 AAKDMRYD

-267 SEFVK
+267 SEFVN

-297 RMVFYAPIMGTGG
+297 RIFFYAPIMGTGG
-310 IIRALDTSPSMSW
+310 IIKALDTSQSMSW
-323 IIVLAVIVLL
+323 IIALAVIVLL
-333 GLIAVIFAIAL
+333 GLIAVVFAIAL
-344 PKFKKMQKLI
+344 PKFKRIQKLI

-368 MVIRAFNTQKFEEE
+368 MVIRAFNTQNFEED
-382 RFDKANTELT
+382 RFDKANTDLT
-392 KTQLFINR
+392 KTQLFVNR
-400 VMVSMMPIMMFIM
+400 VMVVLMPVMMFVM
-413 NGVMVLI
+413 NGIMALI
-420 VWIGAHQISES
+420 VWVGAKQISES
-431 SLQVGDMMAYMQYA
+431 SMQVGDMMAYMQYA

-460 ILPRATV
+460 MIPRASV
-467 SANRI
+467 SAKRVS
-472 KEVLDVDPEIKDPEN
+472 EVLDVDPEIKDPET
-487 PKNIKNPKG
+487 PKNLDNPKG
-496 LVEFKN
+496 LIEFKN

-507 PHAEEPILKNIS
+507 PHAEEPILKNLS
-519 FTAEPGKTTAI
+519 FIAEPGKTTAI

-556 LIDGIDVREI
+556 LIDGVDVREI
-566 TQNEL
+566 TQHEL
-571 RKQIGYVPQRG
+571 RDQIGYVPQKG
-582 VLFSGD
+582 ILFSGN

-595 ADKNAPEE
+595 ADENASDE
-603 LINKAIDIAQ
+603 LINKAIEIAQ
-613 AREIVEEKEE
+613 AREIVDEKEE
-623 GIHAPIS
+623 GINAPIS
-630 QGGSNVSGGQKQR
+630 QGGTNVSGGQKQR
-643 LSIARALVKK
+643 LSIARALVKE

-671 SKLRKKL
+671 SKLRRRL
-678 KEETGNS
+678 NEETGDS
-685 TLIIVAQRI
+685 TIIIVAQRI

-726 YKEIALSQ
+726 YQEIALSQ
-734 LSREELE
+734 LSREEL

>member
-28 SELALPNYMSD
+28 SELALPDFMSD

-52 AVPKAMRK
+52 AVPKAMRE
-60 STMDK
+60 STMDN
-65 ITLFMDSE
+65 IILFMDSE
-73 EKDFVLNNYEFVDS
+73 EKDFVLNSYEFVDS

-92 DKYLEEYPA
+92 DQYVEEYPV
-101 LENENIY
+101 LKDENIY
-108 VLKDISNKT
+108 VLKNISNKT
-117 RDELIQILGK
+117 KADLIPVLGK

-132 SGIQQAKENAEGGV
+132 SSIQQAKENAENGV
-146 MNLNGMEMPA
+146 MNLNGREMPA
-156 NLDVYNLLK
+156 NVNVYNLLK

-197 AVEKEYVELG
+197 AVEKEYSELG
-207 LDVDKMQNDYILSTG
+207 IDVEEMQNNYILNTG

-233 ASTIVVSLLS
+233 ASTIAVGFLS
-243 ARIGAG
+243 ARIGSG

-257 VFSKVENFSN
+257 VFTKVENFSN
-267 SEFVK
+267 SEFVN

-310 IIRALDTSPSMSW
+310 IIKALETSPSMSW
-323 IIVLAVIVLL
+323 IITLAVIVLL
-333 GLIAVIFAIAL
+333 GLIAVIFSIAL

-368 MVIRAFNTQKFEEE
+368 MVIRAFNTQKFEEK
-382 RFDKANTELT
+382 RFDNVNKELT
-392 KTQLFINR
+392 RTQLFINR

-420 VWIGAHQISES
+420 VWVGAHQISES

-445 MQIIFSFLMLSAMFI
+445 MRIISSFLMLSAMFI

-472 KEVLDVDPEIKDPEN
+472 TEVLAVEPEITDPEN
-487 PKNIKNPKG
+487 PKNLNNPKG
-496 LVEFKN
+496 LIEFKN

-507 PHAEEPILKNIS
+507 PHAEESILKNIT

-537 KSTLVNMIPR
+537 KSTLINMIPR

-571 RKQIGYVPQRG
+571 RKQIGYIPQNG
-582 VLFSGD
+582 FLFSGT

-595 ADKNAPEE
+595 ADENASDEVIKKSLE
-603 LINKAIDIAQ
+603 IAQ
-613 AREIVEEKEE
+613 AVEIVEEKDD
-623 GIHAPIS
+623 GIQSSIS

-643 LSIARALVKK
+643 ISIARALVKK
-653 PNVFIFDDSFS
+653 PKIFIFDDSFS

-671 SKLRKKL
+671 SNLRRKL
-678 KEETGNS
+678 KEETGDS
-685 TLIIVAQRI
+685 TFFNI
-694 ATIKNA
+694 TI
-700 EQIIVLDEGKIVG
+700 
-713 KGTHNELMESCET
+713 
-726 YKEIALSQ
+726 
-734 LSREELE
+734 

>member
-108 VLKDISNKT
+108 VLKDISNNT
-117 RDELIQILGK
+117 RDELIPILGK

>member
-1 MLKLIKYLK
+1 
-10 PYSFL
+10 
-15 LIMAIFLL
+15 MAIFLL

-28 SELALPNYMSD
+28 SELALPDYMSN
-39 IVNTGIQQGGIET
+39 IVNNGIQQSGIET
-52 AVPKAMRK
+52 AVPEAMRK

-65 ITLFMDSE
+65 ITLFMDDD
-73 EKDFVLNNYEFVDS
+73 EKKLVMENYEFVDNS
-87 SSENY
+87 SANY
-92 DKYLEEYPA
+92 DKYLDKYPV

-108 VLKDISNKT
+108 VLKDISEKT
-117 RDELIQILGK
+117 KNDLVPILGK

-132 SGIQQAKENAEGGV
+132 SNIQRAQENAVDGV
-146 MNLNGMEMPA
+146 MNLNGREMPA
-156 NLDVYNLLK
+156 NLNVYNLLK
-165 MMPES
+165 MLPES
-170 QRQQMTEQIDKQIEA
+170 QKQEMLSQIDKQIEA
-185 LGEDM
+185 LGNDM
-190 VNQAAVA
+190 LNQAAIT
-197 AVEKEYVELG
+197 AVKNEYVELG
-207 LDVDKMQNDYILSTG
+207 LDVEKMQNDYILNTG

-233 ASTIVVSLLS
+233 ASTIAVSFLS
-243 ARIGAG
+243 AKIGAG
-249 AAKDIRYD
+249 AAKDIRHD
-257 VFSKVENFSN
+257 VFTKVENFSN
-267 SEFVK
+267 SEFVN

-288 IQLVLIMMI
+288 IQLVLIMLI
-297 RMVFYAPIMGTGG
+297 RLVFYAPIMGTGG
-310 IIRALDTSPSMSW
+310 IIKALQTSPSMSW
-323 IIVLAVIVLL
+323 IIALAVIVLL
-333 GLIAVIFAIAL
+333 GLIAVIFSIAL

-368 MVIRAFNTQKFEEE
+368 MVIRAFNTQKFEED
-382 RFDKANTELT
+382 RFDNANKELT

-400 VMVSMMPIMMFIM
+400 VMVSLMPIMMFIM

-472 KEVLDVDPEIKDPEN
+472 KEVLDVEPEIKDPEN
-487 PKNIKNPKG
+487 PKKLENPKG
-496 LVEFKN
+496 LIEFKN

-556 LIDGIDVREI
+556 LIDGVDVREI
-566 TQNEL
+566 TQHEL
-571 RKQIGYVPQRG
+571 REQIGYVPQRG
-582 VLFSGD
+582 VLFSGT

-595 ADKNAPEE
+595 ADENASEE

-623 GIHAPIS
+623 KIKAPIS
-630 QGGSNVSGGQKQR
+630 QGGTNVSGGQKQR

-653 PNVFIFDDSFS
+653 PNIFIFDDSFS

-671 SKLRKKL
+671 SLLRKKL

-700 EQIIVLDEGKIVG
+700 EQIIVLDEGKIVC
-713 KGTHNELMESCET
+713 KGTHKELMESCET
-726 YKEIALSQ
+726 YQEIALSQ
-734 LSREELE
+734 LSREEL

>member
-117 RDELIQILGK
+117 RDELIPILGK

-382 RFDKANTELT
+382 RFDNANKELT

-472 KEVLDVDPEIKDPEN
+472 KEVLDVEPEIKDPEN
-487 PKNIKNPKG
+487 PKKLENPKG
-496 LVEFKN
+496 LIEFKN
-502 VSYKF
+502 VSYEF

-556 LIDGIDVREI
+556 LIDGVDVREI
-566 TQNEL
+566 TQHEL
-571 RKQIGYVPQRG
+571 REQIGYVPQRG
-582 VLFSGD
+582 VLFSGT

-595 ADKNAPEE
+595 ADENASEE

-623 GIHAPIS
+623 KIKAPIS
-630 QGGSNVSGGQKQR
+630 QGGTNVSGGQKQR

-653 PNVFIFDDSFS
+653 PNIFIFDDSFS

-671 SKLRKKL
+671 SLLRKKL

-685 TLIIVAQRI
+685 TLIIVTQRI

-700 EQIIVLDEGKIVG
+700 EQIIVLDEGKIVC
-713 KGTHNELMESCET
+713 KGTHKELMESCET
-726 YKEIALSQ
+726 YQEIALSQ
-734 LSREELE
+734 LSREEL